1 MLNKLF
7 SKHAFLT
14 VKEHKI
20 FQSIVIVAIILS
32 AFLVG
37 ASTFKISDTLISIFW
52 FVDILITLFFIIEII
67 IRFIAEPNKK
77 KFLKNGWNLF
87 DTLIVFISIIPI
99 GPNSSIL
106 VFRLLRIFRVLRLI
120 SAVPELKELIEA
132 LLLSIKRVFYVSLLL
147 FIILY
152 IYASFGSILFSE
164 ADPGRWRDMGVS
176 MITLVQVL
184 TLSSWEQVMLPL
196 QKIYWWSWIYFFSF
210 IAIGSIT
217 VLNLII
223 AVLVDVVTNQKK
235 NNK

>member
-1 MLNKLF
+1 MLNNLF
-7 SKHAFLT
+7 SKSIFLK

-20 FQSIVIVAIILS
+20 FQSIVIIAIILS

-37 ASTFKISDTLISIFW
+37 ASTFRINSTLISIFW
-52 FVDILITLFFIIEII
+52 FVDILITLFFIIEIV
-67 IRFIAEPNKK
+67 IRFVAEPNKK
-77 KFLKNGWNLF
+77 SFLKNGWNLF

-164 ADPGRWRDMGVS
+164 DDPERWRDMGVS

-196 QKIYWWSWIYFFSF
+196 QKIYWWTWIYFFSF

-235 NNK
+235 TK